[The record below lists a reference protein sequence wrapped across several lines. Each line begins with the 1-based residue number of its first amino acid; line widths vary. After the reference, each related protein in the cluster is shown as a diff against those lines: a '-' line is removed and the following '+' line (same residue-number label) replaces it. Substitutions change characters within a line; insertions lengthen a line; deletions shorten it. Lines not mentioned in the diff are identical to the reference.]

1 MKCVLLLKRKRNIKQ
16 VGNIKKKKIPVKMVS
31 IQPNVSVKVLN
42 TPAKCQK
49 GK

>member
-1 MKCVLLLKRKRNIKQ
+1 MFHYCKRKRNIKQ
-16 VGNIKKKKIPVKMVS
+16 VGKIPTKPVKMVR

-42 TPAKCQK
+42 TPAKSQK

>member
-1 MKCVLLLKRKRNIKQ
+1 MKCVLLLQKEKEHKIGRKNT
-16 VGNIKKKKIPVKMVS
+16 KKKTVKMVS

-42 TPAKCQK
+42 TPAKSQK